1 MPASNPDEL
10 LDNLRHGTSRLM
22 DGIRRGQ
29 GVSQLDVQRVCE
41 WFVELDIAILEGR
54 APVGWSGAKLSKS
67 DQS

>member
-1 MPASNPDEL
+1 MSSDPDEL
-10 LDNLRHGTSRLM
+10 LDNLRHGSSRLL

-29 GVSQLDVQRVCE
+29 GVSQVDVERVAK
-41 WFVELDIAILEGR
+41 WFIELDMTILEGR